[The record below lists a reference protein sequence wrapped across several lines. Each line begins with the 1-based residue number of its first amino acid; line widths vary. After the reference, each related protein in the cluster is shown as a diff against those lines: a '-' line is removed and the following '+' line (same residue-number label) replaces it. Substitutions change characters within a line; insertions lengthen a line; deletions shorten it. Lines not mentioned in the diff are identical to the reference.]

1 MSETITGKVV
11 DVIDETHIV
20 INKGADD
27 GVTESQRFLVY
38 RFGEEMTDPDT
49 NESLGRLELVCGEG
63 RPDHIQERI
72 TTLISCRTKTKKN
85 RKVITRKSPSSFTS
99 IFMPPDATETIE
111 ETPERV
117 TLPFEDVERGYLFKQ
132 IVG

>member
-1 MSETITGKVV
+1 MSVITGKVV
-11 DVIDETHIV
+11 DVIDDTRIV
-20 INKGADD
+20 INKGAAD
-27 GVTESQRFLVY
+27 GVTESQRFLIY
-38 RFGEEMTDPDT
+38 RLGEEMTDPDT

-72 TTLISCRTKTKKN
+72 TTLTSCRTETKNN
-85 RKVITRKSPSSFTS
+85 RRVITRKSSSSSAFTS
-99 IFMPPDATETIE
+99 IFLSPDATETI

-117 TLPFEDVERGYLFKQ
+117 TLPFEDVERGCLFKQ